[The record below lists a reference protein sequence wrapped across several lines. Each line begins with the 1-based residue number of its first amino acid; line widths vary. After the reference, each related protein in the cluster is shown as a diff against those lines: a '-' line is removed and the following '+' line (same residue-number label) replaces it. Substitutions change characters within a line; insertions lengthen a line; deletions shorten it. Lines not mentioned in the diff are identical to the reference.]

1 MYFFHQSNLLKNE
14 NMKKAIPLVLLI
26 AFTGIS
32 CSKKTITI
40 AENKKTDASFTN
52 TRWKLVKLPG
62 IELLPLKKNAFIQ
75 FEPEKNQ
82 AFGSGGCNN
91 MRGTFTLNGKSLK
104 IGPMASTMMACTPE
118 IMKIEDGF
126 HKALTEVDN
135 FIISGDNLQLRK
147 GETILAEFEELNL
160 E

>member
-1 MYFFHQSNLLKNE
+1 
-14 NMKKAIPLVLLI
+14 MKKAFPLVLFI

-32 CSKKTITI
+32 CSKKTTTM
-40 AENKKTDASFTN
+40 AENQKTDASFTN

-62 IELLPLKKNAFIQ
+62 IVLPQLKKNAFIQ

-91 MRGTFTLNGKSLK
+91 MRGTCTLNGKSLK

-118 IMKIEDGF
+118 IMKTEDAF
-126 HKALTEVDN
+126 YKALTDVDN
-135 FIISGDNLQLRK
+135 FTISGDNLQLRK
-147 GETILAEFEELNL
+147 GDTILAEFKAIYLK
-160 E
+160 